1 MFKPSSLRFLCT
13 CFGTTAK
20 KHIFNCFNML
30 KNNTFCLMKEYE
42 RLDIACKK
50 CLYVKQIMRIQKL
63 PDKFLLNHQSGF
75 TKTLSEIIKMNNM
88 NKSKYTISPFTSR
101 NFVQTGRQKQPIFNN
116 WPPAL
121 IPLII

>member
-1 MFKPSSLRFLCT
+1 
-13 CFGTTAK
+13 
-20 KHIFNCFNML
+20 ML